1 MKICKNIIEN
11 NYDRCIMR
19 TGKALYAISERKIRC
34 YVWKE
39 KCIMQD
45 KQYVMALDAGTTS
58 NRAIIFDNESHIVS
72 VSQKEFTQYFPKP
85 GWVEH
90 DANEIYHTM
99 LEVMR
104 EALAQSNL
112 TANEISAIGIT
123 NQRETAVVWDK
134 KTGDPVYNAIVWQS
148 RQTAEIC
155 EDLKARGLV
164 DEFREKTGL
173 VIDAYFS
180 GTKVKWILDNVEG
193 AREKAE
199 KGDLLFG
206 TIDCWLV
213 WKLTG
218 GKVHITD
225 YSNAS
230 RTLMFNI
237 KELKWDDQLLEYLTV
252 PKSMLPEVRP
262 SSDIYGWT
270 EPSIL
275 GGMVNIAGIA
285 GDQQAALFG
294 QTCFEPGMAKNTYG
308 TGCFMLMNTGTTPI
322 PSKNGLVTT
331 IAWGLDG
338 KVEYA
343 LEGSIFVAGSAI
355 QWLRDGLRLID
366 TAPDSEWVAKRV
378 PDSDGVYVVPA
389 FVGLGAPYW
398 DMDAR
403 GLIIGITRGTK
414 KSHIVRATL
423 DSMAYQTKDVLG
435 AMEADS
441 GIKLAALKVDGG
453 AVANNMLMQFQ
464 ADILGVPVDRPQ
476 VIETTALGAA
486 YLAGLAGGV
495 WDSKEDLVS
504 SWKLQ
509 NRFEPTMDPEKSSA
523 YYKGW
528 RKAVKHAMH
537 WLSDED

>member
-11 NYDRCIMR
+11 NYDRCIIR

-486 YLAGLAGGV
+486 YLAGLAVGV